1 MFLCI
6 RLNLKT
12 VYFTQQQKIH
22 GINNN
27 TVKQIADTVK
37 IVNLFIN

>member
-1 MFLCI
+1 MFLFI

-12 VYFTQQQKIH
+12 VYFPQQQKIH